1 MSKPAGSR
9 ERSAG
14 RVTGAGND
22 GSGETA
28 RRKRKGRGKSETGRP
43 RRTGGWNRDQDDGPN
58 GGSSD
63 SGGRGAPG
71 GRAHRNR
78 TGNIGDMLKET
89 REILPGEGLGIKDW
103 PASERP
109 REKLLRGGP
118 ESLSDAELVALFVRS
133 GTRGRTAVDLAR
145 GAIVA
150 AGGLRGL
157 LDLPRDD
164 LYRLP
169 GFGPARYV
177 ELQACLE
184 IGRRHLATRLDRGEP
199 LTSTADTARFLMAK
213 LRHLPF
219 EVFSCLFLDN
229 RHRVIEFE
237 ELFRG
242 TIDGTS
248 VHAREVV
255 RRALNHNAAAV
266 IFAHNHPSGVA
277 EPSQADR
284 LLTDQLV
291 SALSMVEVTVV
302 DHLVVGDGD
311 CVSSFVDLGLLK
323 AR

>member
-1 MSKPAGSR
+1 MQA
-9 ERSAG
+9 
-14 RVTGAGND
+14 
-22 GSGETA
+22 
-28 RRKRKGRGKSETGRP
+28 GRP
-43 RRTGGWNRDQDDGPN
+43 RRNGGGNGGQDDGGNGDRN
-58 GGSSD
+58 GGSNGRGGR
-63 SGGRGAPG
+63 GGRGAPG
-71 GRAHRNR
+71 GREHRNR
-78 TGNIGDMLKET
+78 TGNYGDMLKET
-89 REILPGEGLGIKDW
+89 KEMPSGEGLGIKDW

-109 REKLLRGGP
+109 REKLLRKGP
-118 ESLSDAELVALFVRS
+118 DALSDAELVALFVRS

-169 GFGPARYV
+169 GFGPARFV

-184 IGRRHLATRLDRGEP
+184 IGRRHLATCLDRGEP
-199 LTSTADTARFLMAK
+199 LTSTVETARFLMAK
-213 LRHLPF
+213 LRHFPF

-291 SALSMVEVTVV
+291 SALAMVEVTVV
-302 DHLVVGDGD
+302 DHLIVGDGD
-311 CVSSFVDLGLLK
+311 CVSFVDLGLL
-323 AR
+323 